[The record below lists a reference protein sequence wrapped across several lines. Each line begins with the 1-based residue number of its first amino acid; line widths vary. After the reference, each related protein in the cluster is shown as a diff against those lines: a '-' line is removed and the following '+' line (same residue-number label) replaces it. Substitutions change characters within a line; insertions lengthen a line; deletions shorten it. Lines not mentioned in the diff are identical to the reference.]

1 MGRPGGCDAQLRRM
15 ACAVGGDSGR
25 ARLVPGR
32 DRGHGSGSMQITPK
46 RENRKW
52 DPYGISF
59 LYFLNRPHKTH
70 QCRQKNCMRPCAGL
84 TMGNRKKGVCTYINI
99 YLEER
104 YGEAVESTKGGSYAT
119 K

>member
-1 MGRPGGCDAQLRRM
+1 M
-15 ACAVGGDSGR
+15 ACAVGGESDR

-32 DRGHGSGSMQITPK
+32 DHGHGSGSMPITPK

-52 DPYGISF
+52 DPYGILSSIF
-59 LYFLNRPHKTH
+59 STAQDAPMQAKKLHAA
-70 QCRQKNCMRPCAGL
+70 MRGVDD
-84 TMGNRKKGVCTYINI
+84 GEQKKGVCTYINI

-104 YGEAVESTKGGSYAT
+104 YGEAVESTKGRSYAT